1 MVHLPA
7 FQRISFCKRRK
18 TKASHKYLM
27 SFAIFA
33 SFLMQPAFTEAK
45 EAKQSTRTPP
55 PSAQNDM
62 AARMQAV
69 QAQIEI
75 GVNADNE
82 GNSVAAVA
90 AFDAADRAA
99 PGFLFL
105 SPEVHAIRATSFN
118 NVGREDD
125 ALREARLAY
134 DFITEGPT
142 VSKEIRVEFF
152 ASSPYVDLDLV
163 YTSTLIILKKN
174 NDPRF
179 EPGLRT
185 YLARIPTTG
194 TGWSN
199 RGLLLNEL
207 KRFPDAIAASQQALT
222 QLPREPGVLNNHCFI
237 LASAGKSAEGLPFCE
252 RAIRLRPNSTAI
264 RSSYS
269 TVLANL
275 GRCTQAAEQK
285 AIALR
290 LDPNDEEALK
300 PLECTP
306 KR

>member
-1 MVHLPA
+1 
-7 FQRISFCKRRK
+7 
-18 TKASHKYLM
+18 M

-55 PSAQNDM
+55 PGAQNDM

-69 QAQIEI
+69 QAQIDI
-75 GVNADNE
+75 GVDAYIK

-99 PGFLFL
+99 RGFLFL
-105 SPEVHAIRATSFN
+105 SPEVHAIRATSFDK
-118 NVGREDD
+118 VGRTND

-142 VSKEIRVEFF
+142 VSKDIRDEFF
-152 ASSPYVDLDLV
+152 AGAPPLNLDLV
-163 YTSTLIILKKN
+163 YTATLNILRKN

-185 YLARIPTTG
+185 YLARIPTNGADWT
-194 TGWSN
+194 N
-199 RGLLLNEL
+199 RGALLNEL
-207 KRFPDAIAASQQALT
+207 QRFPDAIAASQQALT
-222 QLPREPGVLNNHCFI
+222 LLPREAGVLNNHCFI
-237 LASAGKSAEGLPFCE
+237 LASSGKSAEGLPFCE
-252 RAIRLRPNSTAI
+252 RAIRLRPNSTSI

-290 LDPNDEEALK
+290 LDPNSQEALK